1 MLKNLESFRE
11 NGFCIHR
18 KVLDRSIVEELL
30 CEADRLHALGARH
43 QSTTEEGPVRWIF
56 TGTPN
61 APILRGLQ
69 NGYRI
74 SSLLERV
81 RTHPSVYTAI
91 KPLIGQEI
99 DTIVHSLFW
108 KPPGE
113 SDTVIAYHQ
122 DAVFRKPRER
132 FRNLDTSYVQCGIAL
147 DPHGPENG
155 GMKFVLG
162 SHRRGDLSIERTH
175 SVMKEAIDALDL
187 EAYGLSR
194 SDEID
199 VELEPGD
206 MVIWHPYLLH
216 GSPANGSLMLDRRFL
231 VCGYMRTADCDT
243 GVPAFEAG
251 FTVQVNGPA

>member
-1 MLKNLESFRE
+1 MSKNSESFHE
-11 NGFCIHR
+11 KGFCIYR
-18 KVLDRSIVEELL
+18 KLLDRDTVEGLL
-30 CEADRLHALGARH
+30 READRLHALGFGHR
-43 QSTTEEGPVRWIF
+43 STINEPPVKWLV
-56 TGTPN
+56 TGTPD

-74 SSLLERV
+74 SNLLERV

-91 KPLIGQEI
+91 EPLVGQAI
-99 DTIVHSLFW
+99 TTIAQSLFW

-113 SDTVIAYHQ
+113 HDTMIAYHQ
-122 DAVFRKPRER
+122 DAVFRKPRES
-132 FRNLDTSYVQCGIAL
+132 FRNIDVSYIQCGIAL

-162 SHRRGDLSIERTH
+162 SHRLGDLSIERTH
-175 SVMKEAIDALDL
+175 SVMQESIEVFDL

-206 MVIWHPYLLH
+206 MVVWHPYLLH
-216 GSPANGSLMLDRRFL
+216 GSPPNDSRVIDRRFL

-251 FTVQVNGPA
+251 RPVH